1 MNKLDKENFDAVVVG
16 TGPGGATV
24 ARELSQ
30 RKQKIL
36 ILERGDFNPIN
47 GSIPQCIS
55 SLLIPGKSLL
65 FTNKMLSIVRGITT
79 GGSSISYYA
88 TAFYPPHDMLMS
100 HGINIRKEIEEIEQ
114 ELPIAPLS
122 DDLIGPLSRRIMTSA
137 QELGYNWEKLPK
149 LIYQD
154 KCRPECDKCT
164 MGCPYNAKWNARV
177 YIEEAKS
184 NGAIIID
191 GAKVERVIT
200 ENKVATGI
208 EFTKRDKKYKVFAPK
223 IIISAGGIGSPLI
236 LRASGIRNA
245 GYDFFFD
252 PLIVVMGT
260 ARDVKGGKEFPMVSG
275 VHMEDEGYIMTDIVW
290 PSFIY
295 QIFTLEVLRFDRL
308 FSHSRILPIMIK
320 AKDSLGGRLTERG
333 GVRKRLSKADHQKL
347 MKGYGRA
354 KEILKNAGTRHI
366 FKSWYMAAHPGGTV
380 KIGDIVDSNLQTEYE
395 NLYVC
400 DCSVIPEAWGLPP
413 TLTLIGLGK
422 RLAKHLIEESEVEN
436 RMWPALDIVEP
447 DTIMA

>member
-1 MNKLDKENFDAVVVG
+1 MNRLNRERFDAIVVG
-16 TGPGGATV
+16 SGPGGATV
-24 ARELSQ
+24 ARELSK

-55 SLLIPGKSLL
+55 SLLIPGKSLI

-88 TAFYPPHDMLMS
+88 TAFYPPHDMLLS
-100 HGINIRKEIEEIEQ
+100 HGIDIRMELSEIEK

-122 DDLIGPLSRRIMTSA
+122 DNLIGPLSRRIMKSA

-149 LIYQD
+149 LVYQD

-164 MGCPYNAKWNARV
+164 MGCPYDAKWNARM
-177 YIEEAKS
+177 YIEEAQR
-184 NGAIIID
+184 NGALIINGANVEKVIID
-191 GAKVERVIT
+191 
-200 ENKVATGI
+200 NKVATGI
-208 EFTKRDKKYKVFAPK
+208 EFSRKGKKYKANAPK

-236 LRASGIRNA
+236 LRASGIKNA

-252 PLIVVMGT
+252 PLCVVMGT
-260 ARDVKGGKEFPMVSG
+260 ARDVKGGKEFPMVAG
-275 VHMEDEGYIMTDIVW
+275 VHMEDEGYLMTDLVW
-290 PSFIY
+290 PEFIY
-295 QIFTLEVLRFDRL
+295 RIFTLEVLRLDRL

-320 AKDSLGGRLTERG
+320 AKDSLGGRINERG
-333 GVRKRLSKADHQKL
+333 GVRKPLSKTDHQKL

-354 KEILKNAGTRHI
+354 KEILQNAGARHI

-380 KIGDIVDSNLQTEYE
+380 KIGDVVDSNLQTEYE

-422 RLAKHLIEESEVEN
+422 RLAKHLTAESEAEN
-436 RMWPALDIVEP
+436 RVWPAWDIEP
-447 DTIMA
+447 NAIFA